1 MIKYFCG
8 IISLNVAR
16 EETGDKQV
24 FLRIFLYD
32 THTESGGMRKHRRI
46 SSTVESHLLIIPFI
60 TITHCSVRDK
70 KHNNQKS
77 HEVGR
82 EMVMKNLL

>member
-8 IISLNVAR
+8 IISER
-16 EETGDKQV
+16 RETGRQTG
-24 FLRIFLYD
+24 FLTHFLYD
-32 THTESGGMRKHRRI
+32 THTESGGMGKDRRI
-46 SSTVESHLLIIPFI
+46 SSMVESHLLIIPFI
-60 TITHCSVRDK
+60 TIIHCSVRDK
-70 KHNNQKS
+70 KHNNQKKS